1 MKRNRIKKE
10 AENWL
15 EAGVISDKQ
24 LEEIIS
30 MYEKKDHSYI
40 IVLLA
45 TILVSLSV
53 IIFVLSDWAQIPDV
67 AKIIIMTMIMVFVYV
82 LGFYLYQK
90 DKKQQDRNALIGISF
105 ITVGYVLFGA
115 IMLLTI
121 AMYNVNLL
129 SAWPFLWWSL
139 LGLLL
144 YIAVPH
150 SFLFNIALLVTIA
163 GQLYSSIQI
172 GSFYYILF
180 LIYLIGYFHYVF
192 HRGTRLMHYI
202 FSLGLAGQLL
212 LLSIIVFEQFYFFLL
227 LLLSMFALSL
237 ILPKQLIYRRMVD
250 VTIISLLL
258 YKVYES
264 LVIQDEFMMEA
275 VQLRPGFF
283 ILYSLLFI
291 VVLFILS
298 FIRKEQ
304 RITLIL
310 FIPIFFIPYAQVFI
324 IGTLFVYA
332 VYLVFYSIKSDDTR
346 SRGIGF
352 ISFFIAIVTV
362 LLQYDWDTLTKSIIF
377 LLTGFALFFFYVM
390 IERKKRKE
398 GRSSQ

>member
-180 LIYLIGYFHYVF
+180 LLYLIGYFHYVF

-298 FIRKEQ
+298 FVRKEQ

>member
-24 LEEIIS
+24 LEEIMS
-30 MYEKKDHSYI
+30 MYEKKDRSYI

-144 YIAVPH
+144 YIAVSH
-150 SFLFNIALLVTIA
+150 SFLINIALLVTIA

>member
-24 LEEIIS
+24 LEEIMS
-30 MYEKKDHSYI
+30 MYEKKDRSYI

-144 YIAVPH
+144 YIAVSH
-150 SFLFNIALLVTIA
+150 SFLINIALLVTIA

-298 FIRKEQ
+298 FVRKEQ

>member
-1 MKRNRIKKE
+1 
-10 AENWL
+10 
-15 EAGVISDKQ
+15 
-24 LEEIIS
+24 
-30 MYEKKDHSYI
+30 
-40 IVLLA
+40 
-45 TILVSLSV
+45 
-53 IIFVLSDWAQIPDV
+53 
-67 AKIIIMTMIMVFVYV
+67 MVFVYV

-180 LIYLIGYFHYVF
+180 LLYLIGYFHYVF

-298 FIRKEQ
+298 FVRKEQ